1 MAPEHRDDRCP
12 ICTETFLSIL
22 ALEEMAEAMDT
33 PAMSPYDQGVTKLS
47 GCGHKFCRK
56 DLTKWIISARKDTC
70 PVCRAPM
77 GLPTSPPPSSPPNA
91 NGTASGIPPQFAHL
105 VSPELDGY
113 LRSLLSGGSQGQ
125 ASADGTPALPREDD
139 TTTHERD
146 MLQQMM
152 EAMARSQVPRPGGGT
167 PAGMRTTGLPF
178 FGNSPYQQ
186 EEDDRQEYSG
196 MYS

>member
-1 MAPEHRDDRCP
+1 
-12 ICTETFLSIL
+12 
-22 ALEEMAEAMDT
+22 
-33 PAMSPYDQGVTKLS
+33 MSP
-47 GCGHKFCRK
+47 
-56 DLTKWIISARKDTC
+56 
-70 PVCRAPM
+70 
-77 GLPTSPPPSSPPNA
+77 
-91 NGTASGIPPQFAHL
+91 
-105 VSPELDGY
+105 
-113 LRSLLSGGSQGQ
+113 
-125 ASADGTPALPREDD
+125 DGTPAPRREDD

-152 EAMARSQVPRPGGGT
+152 EAMAGGQVPRPGGGT